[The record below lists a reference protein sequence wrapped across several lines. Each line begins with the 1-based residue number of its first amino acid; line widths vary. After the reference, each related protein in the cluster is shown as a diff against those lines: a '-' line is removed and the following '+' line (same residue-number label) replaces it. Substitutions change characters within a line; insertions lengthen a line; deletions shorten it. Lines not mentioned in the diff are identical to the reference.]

1 MSPETLLSSTAIQQ
15 PDLAQPAASRS
26 RTSSEAQAPVRV
38 MHVVFNLLPGGME
51 LGVIKL
57 VNGLDPARV
66 RSAICST
73 RAAGSIKALVGPAT
87 PVYELRRREG
97 NDPALVWRLFRLFR
111 RVQPH
116 VVHTHAW
123 GTLVEGILA
132 ARLAGVPAVVH
143 GEHGTLQLHG
153 YQRWIQRHAWAR
165 ADRVLSVSSRLA
177 ERMSAETGFPLSR
190 IATIRNGVEVS
201 RFDRTTRAAARAALG
216 VPADTLV
223 AGTAGR
229 LVPVKNHR
237 ALLDALQRLQQRGI
251 TPMLLVAGDGPLRDG
266 IAQQAAAL
274 GLERQVRLLGHR
286 PDIETVL
293 AALDVFV
300 LPSASEG
307 LPNTVLEA
315 MASGV
320 PVVATHVGGVDEL
333 VEHGE
338 TGLLTPP
345 GATGALARA
354 IEDLLRDPAR
364 RAAMAA
370 AARRRARAEFDLD
383 AMIRTYEALYLD
395 LGAAHVRT

>member
-1 MSPETLLSSTAIQQ
+1 M
-15 PDLAQPAASRS
+15 
-26 RTSSEAQAPVRV
+26 
-38 MHVVFNLLPGGME
+38 
-51 LGVIKL
+51 
-57 VNGLDPARV
+57 
-66 RSAICST
+66 
-73 RAAGSIKALVGPAT
+73 
-87 PVYELRRREG
+87 
-97 NDPALVWRLFRLFR
+97 
-111 RVQPH
+111 
-116 VVHTHAW
+116 
-123 GTLVEGILA
+123 
-132 ARLAGVPAVVH
+132 
-143 GEHGTLQLHG
+143 
-153 YQRWIQRHAWAR
+153 
-165 ADRVLSVSSRLA
+165 
-177 ERMSAETGFPLSR
+177 
-190 IATIRNGVEVS
+190 
-201 RFDRTTRAAARAALG
+201 
-216 VPADTLV
+216 PADTLV